1 MSCQIGK
8 HFSIICKAVWF
19 IIRFF
24 TMPFVK
30 FNLIRFETCL
40 FKTTLKCS
48 SSKIND
54 KIIIL
59 SRIILKSVHILLK
72 ELNILLAQ
80 IFLQRHLSWFLNKL
94 GVIPRPIAHNFSFAK
109 ILVFCKSETHLSFD
123 LHKLYSQKMLK
134 EIHVP
139 SKTLSQDGGTGEYW
153 FLISVKLGWWMRTVM
168 SARQQQQV
176 E

>member
-8 HFSIICKAVWF
+8 HFSSLKSKKCIICKAVWF
-19 IIRFF
+19 IVRFF

-30 FNLIRFETCL
+30 FNFIRFETCL

-59 SRIILKSVHILLK
+59 SRIILKSVYILLK

-80 IFLQRHLSWFLNKL
+80 IFLQRHLSWFLDKL
-94 GVIPRPIAHNFSFAK
+94 GVIPRLIAHNFSFAK
-109 ILVFCKSETHLSFD
+109 ILVFCKSETHLLIYTNRIVRKCWRKSTFHPKHCHRTEELVNTD
-123 LHKLYSQKMLK
+123 S
-134 EIHVP
+134 
-139 SKTLSQDGGTGEYW
+139 LSQ
-153 FLISVKLGWWMRTVM
+153 LS
-168 SARQQQQV
+168 
-176 E
+176 